1 MFSTDVLNKAAKV
14 GAQEVSDAF
23 SKLSGQ
29 KVKVSTAVAEIVSY
43 EFIMDSLSKNND
55 ESVVSYAQLIE
66 GVEGAAI
73 LTIAREETF
82 MLVDLLNNKEVGT
95 TGILMDIDRSAV
107 KETLNI
113 LSNSYLNALS
123 KMTGE
128 KLIIGAPYL
137 ILASHIGEIVNK
149 LKKKIELKSKQMLL
163 FKTTLNIVEHEI
175 QAELHIIFDPDLVKE
190 IKTIK

>member
-1 MFSTDVLNKAAKV
+1 MFSSEVLKKAAEI
-14 GAQEVSDAF
+14 GSTEVSDAF
-23 SKLSGQ
+23 SKLSGK
-29 KVKVSTAVAEIVSY
+29 KVDVTAAVAEIVSY
-43 EFIMDSLSKNND
+43 EFIMDSLHKNSD

-82 MLVDLLNNKEVGT
+82 MLVDLLNKKEVGT

-128 KLIIGAPYL
+128 KLIIGTPYL

-149 LKKKIELKSKQMLL
+149 LKNKIETKNQQMLL
-163 FKTTLNIVEHEI
+163 FKTTLNIVEHQI
-175 QAELHIIFDPDLVKE
+175 KAELHIIFDQDLVKE